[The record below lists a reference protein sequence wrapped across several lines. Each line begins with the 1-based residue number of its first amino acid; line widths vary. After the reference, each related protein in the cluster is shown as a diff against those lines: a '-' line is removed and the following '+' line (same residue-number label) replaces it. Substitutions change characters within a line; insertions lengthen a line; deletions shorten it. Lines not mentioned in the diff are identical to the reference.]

1 MDFALDELQIE
12 LAALAERILRRGTGT
27 ARLAELEA
35 AGTRQDTLLW
45 QAIHDA
51 GLTAAGVPEALG
63 GGGLGFF
70 EHCLVLEQTGKTAA
84 PVPLAAHGAG
94 LMAMHRAGLDAHA
107 SAIVSGGGWL
117 AASSRRDSG
126 NTLCE
131 AQGRLYGE
139 LASVGWSNGAAAT
152 LLPARIDNGSWR
164 LYLVQQDAPG
174 MTRDAQAN
182 TALEPAARL
191 RFDGVPAA
199 RVGDDDMPEWLHQR
213 LVVASAAVQVG
224 VLEEAIAMTTRYVSE
239 REQFGVKIGSFQS
252 VSHRLADAWID
263 LMNLRLLA
271 RSTAATL
278 DRAPLAT
285 LDVLSTRL
293 WCAEAGHRVMAS
305 CQHVHGGMGHDRSY
319 PLWRYAL
326 LARQNEMAHGGH
338 SACLAELGAE
348 IARAPAGAVL

>member
-1 MDFALDELQIE
+1 MDFALDELQTE
-12 LAALAERILRRGTGT
+12 LATLAERILRRGAST

-35 AGTRQDTLLW
+35 SGTRLDTTLW
-45 QAIHDA
+45 QELGSA
-51 GLTAAGVPEALG
+51 GLTAVGVPASLG
-63 GGGLGFF
+63 GAELGFF
-70 EHCLVLEQTGKTAA
+70 EHCLVLEQTGKTVA

-94 LMAMHRAGLDAHA
+94 LMALHQAGLGDR
-107 SAIVSGGGWL
+107 SAVIVSGGGWL
-117 AASSRRDSG
+117 AATSRRDGG
-126 NTLCE
+126 NTLRE
-131 AQGRLYGE
+131 TDGLLRGGLGS
-139 LASVGWSNGAAAT
+139 LAWASGAAAY
-152 LLPARIDNGSWR
+152 LLPARMESGSWG
-164 LYLVQQDAPG
+164 LFLVQSDAPG
-174 MTRDAQAN
+174 MTLDAQAN

-191 RFDGVPAA
+191 RVDGVPCV
-199 RVGDDDMPEWLHQR
+199 RVGDDAMPEWLHQR

-224 VLEEAIAMTTRYVSE
+224 VLEEAISMTTRYVSE

-278 DRAPLAT
+278 DREPLAT

-338 SACLAELGAE
+338 TACLAELGAE
-348 IARAPAGAVL
+348 IARSPALAVL